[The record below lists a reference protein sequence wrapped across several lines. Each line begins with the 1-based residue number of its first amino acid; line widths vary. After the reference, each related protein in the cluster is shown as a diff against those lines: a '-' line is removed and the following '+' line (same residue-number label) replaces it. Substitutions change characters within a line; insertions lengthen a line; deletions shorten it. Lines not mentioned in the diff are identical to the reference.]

1 MKEQKEY
8 KDYTD
13 QHLTD
18 LLKLDDRMAYT
29 EIYDRY
35 IFTLLNHVYN
45 KTRNRE
51 EAKDIVHEVFAK
63 LWASREQL
71 QITNNLAGFLYT
83 AARNIIL
90 NQITRKEVQ
99 SKYLAS
105 ILNFAEEPQTVTDY
119 RLRENQLIAVIEKE
133 IAELPAKMRE
143 VFELSRKEHLSHRE
157 IALQLDISEQTV
169 SKHITNALKI
179 LRVKLGLLTYL
190 VWIIY
195 PK

>member
-157 IALQLDISEQTV
+157 IALRLDISEQTV

>member
-18 LLKLDDRMAYT
+18 LLKLGDRMAYT